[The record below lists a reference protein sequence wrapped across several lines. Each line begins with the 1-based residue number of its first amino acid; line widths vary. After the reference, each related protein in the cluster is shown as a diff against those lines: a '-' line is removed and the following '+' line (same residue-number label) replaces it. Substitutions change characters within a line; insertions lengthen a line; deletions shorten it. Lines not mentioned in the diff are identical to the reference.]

1 MKNIVLT
8 GFMGTGKSTV
18 GVLLAKKLGRKFVD
32 SDAVI
37 VEREKRSI
45 SDIFATDGEKYFR
58 QVESDVI
65 RELGELS
72 GCVIATGG
80 GVVLKAENIENLRK
94 NGVVINL
101 SASVDTIYERTS
113 KNTGRPLINQKTPQ
127 QIEELLNSRAQAYA
141 NNDFCI
147 VVDGQTPLSVSE
159 EIIGIY
165 KKLI

>member
-18 GVLLAKKLGRKFVD
+18 GVLLAKKLGRKFID
-32 SDAVI
+32 SDTVI
-37 VEREKRSI
+37 IEREGRSI

-65 RELGELS
+65 YELSCLS

-80 GVVLKAENIENLRK
+80 GVVLNQKNIENLRK

-101 SASVDTIYERTS
+101 SASVKTICERTCRNS
-113 KNTGRPLINQKTPQ
+113 ERPLINQKTPQ
-127 QIEELLNSRAQAYA
+127 QIEKLLSERAQAYA
-141 NNDFCI
+141 NNDFC
-147 VVDGQTPLSVSE
+147 VEVDGQTPMSVSD
-159 EIIGIY
+159 EIIEIY